1 MTNTRQIFKL
11 IGLGF
16 GLAALV
22 VVIVGFLLPSGY
34 TITRSIVVQAPPER
48 VHEFVGNL
56 DQWPRWTPWL
66 RTDPTL
72 VITPG
77 ALLAGEGAHQSW
89 HSKTGGGEM
98 TVTRSQPDW
107 GVAFNMVLGKHKRMS
122 ACSLLYH
129 PTPTGT
135 EVVWQ
140 MQGDS
145 GLDIFGRYFNLL
157 LDPLMG
163 PMLDEGLARL
173 KMLAEEPADA
183 NTTLEDDAT

>member
-1 MTNTRQIFKL
+1 MTSTRQIFKL

-22 VVIVGFLLPSGY
+22 VVVVGFLLPSGY
-34 TITRSIVVQAPPER
+34 TITRSVVVQAAPER
-48 VHEFVGNL
+48 VHAFAGNL

-66 RTDPTL
+66 RTDPSL
-72 VITPG
+72 VITQG
-77 ALLAGEGAHQSW
+77 ALVAGEGAHQSW
-89 HSKTGGGEM
+89 RSKTGGGEM
-98 TVTRSQPDW
+98 TVTRSRADW
-107 GVAFNMVLGKHKRMS
+107 GVAFDMTLGQDKGMS
-122 ACSLLYH
+122 ACSLLYR
-129 PTPTGT
+129 PLPEGT

-163 PMLDEGLARL
+163 PMMDEGLARL
-173 KMLAEEPADA
+173 KMLAEEPAD
-183 NTTLEDDAT
+183 TSDTREDDAA